1 MQRPDLERDRAGA
14 TIRALK
20 GNRTLDLLLTMETLC
35 RLSYQGNPVNFT
47 QSLPG
52 GQFLRC
58 PGASDH
64 RDPRRWQVRDSNPR
78 RQCQLI
84 YSQLPLAARVTC
96 LDGTLPVVPA
106 CARRA
111 DPWKRDLEQHTGAP
125 SPARTMM
132 PPTGHEDGH
141 RLRPTRAGAIRTQEG
156 LTMADSS
163 FDIVSELDRQEVD
176 NAVNQAVKEVRQ
188 RYDFRNT
195 GTAITLCGDEI
206 LMVANAEERV
216 LAVLDVLQSKL
227 VRRGISLK
235 ALDVGEPK
243 QSGKEVRLVAGL
255 KEGISSEDAKKIAK
269 LIRDEAPKSVKPR
282 IQGEELRVSSKSRDD
297 LQSVIALLKGK
308 DLDIA
313 LQFTNYR

>member
-1 MQRPDLERDRAGA
+1 MKMVTGSRPA
-14 TIRALK
+14 
-20 GNRTLDLLLTMETLC
+20 
-35 RLSYQGNPVNFT
+35 
-47 QSLPG
+47 
-52 GQFLRC
+52 
-58 PGASDH
+58 
-64 RDPRRWQVRDSNPR
+64 
-78 RQCQLI
+78 
-84 YSQLPLAARVTC
+84 
-96 LDGTLPVVPA
+96 
-106 CARRA
+106 
-111 DPWKRDLEQHTGAP
+111 
-125 SPARTMM
+125 
-132 PPTGHEDGH
+132 
-141 RLRPTRAGAIRTQEG
+141 RAGAIRTQEG

-195 GTAITLCGDEI
+195 GASITLGGDEI
-206 LMVANAEERV
+206 VMVANAEERV